1 MPYGQDGFETGNA
14 ADVHRT
20 GPGSGKGML
29 SGGSGPLLSGIQQ
42 CDGALQ
48 KAQPPVPGGLC
59 DNTGRMQK
67 ASEMK
72 STGETA
78 YNEGKKHMESTGKKK
93 EELCALMDKLA
104 AEDIMVA
111 FSGGVDSSLLLK
123 AACDSAG
130 KTGKKV
136 YAATV
141 QTQLH
146 PSGDMEVAQRVAGEM
161 GASHIVLEIDELAE
175 AGIGNNPTD
184 RCYRCKKFLFQKM
197 KQEAQKLGVPVIVEG
212 TNEDDLHVY
221 RPGIRAIRELGI
233 ASPLAELGITKAQ
246 VREIAADYGISVSE
260 RPSAPCLA
268 TRFPYGTLLDMA
280 EMEKVDEGEGYLKS
294 LGLYNVRIRVHGE
307 VARIEV
313 DEKDMAAVMEHRVE
327 IVTAL
332 ENLGFVYVTLDLK
345 GFRSGSMDV
354 GLNV

>member
-1 MPYGQDGFETGNA
+1 
-14 ADVHRT
+14 
-20 GPGSGKGML
+20 
-29 SGGSGPLLSGIQQ
+29 
-42 CDGALQ
+42 
-48 KAQPPVPGGLC
+48 
-59 DNTGRMQK
+59 
-67 ASEMK
+67 MK

-233 ASPLAELGITKAQ
+233 TSPLAELGITKAQ
-246 VREIAADYGISVSE
+246 VREIAAD
-260 RPSAPCLA
+260 
-268 TRFPYGTLLDMA
+268 
-280 EMEKVDEGEGYLKS
+280 
-294 LGLYNVRIRVHGE
+294 
-307 VARIEV
+307 
-313 DEKDMAAVMEHRVE
+313 
-327 IVTAL
+327 
-332 ENLGFVYVTLDLK
+332 
-345 GFRSGSMDV
+345 
-354 GLNV
+354 

>member
-1 MPYGQDGFETGNA
+1 
-14 ADVHRT
+14 
-20 GPGSGKGML
+20 
-29 SGGSGPLLSGIQQ
+29 
-42 CDGALQ
+42 
-48 KAQPPVPGGLC
+48 
-59 DNTGRMQK
+59 
-67 ASEMK
+67 
-72 STGETA
+72 
-78 YNEGKKHMESTGKKK
+78 MEPTGKKK

-146 PSGDMEVAQRVAGEM
+146 PSGDMEVAKRVA
-161 GASHIVLEIDELAE
+161 VEIDELAE

-268 TRFPYGTLLDMA
+268 TRFPYGTQLDMA
-280 EMEKVDEGEGYLKS
+280 EMEKVDEGESYLKS
-294 LGLYNVRIRVHGE
+294 LGLYNVRIRIHGK

-313 DEKDMAAVMEHRVE
+313 DEKDMAAVMEHRME

-354 GLNV
+354 GLSV

>member
-1 MPYGQDGFETGNA
+1 
-14 ADVHRT
+14 
-20 GPGSGKGML
+20 
-29 SGGSGPLLSGIQQ
+29 
-42 CDGALQ
+42 
-48 KAQPPVPGGLC
+48 
-59 DNTGRMQK
+59 
-67 ASEMK
+67 
-72 STGETA
+72 
-78 YNEGKKHMESTGKKK
+78 MEPTGKKK

-146 PSGDMEVAQRVAGEM
+146 PSGDMEVAKRVAGEM

-268 TRFPYGTLLDMA
+268 TRFPYGTQLDMA
-280 EMEKVDEGEGYLKS
+280 EMEKVDEGESYLKS
-294 LGLYNVRIRVHGE
+294 LGLCNVRIRIHGK

-313 DEKDMAAVMEHRVE
+313 DEKDMAAVMEHRME

-354 GLNV
+354 GLSV

>member
-1 MPYGQDGFETGNA
+1 
-14 ADVHRT
+14 
-20 GPGSGKGML
+20 
-29 SGGSGPLLSGIQQ
+29 
-42 CDGALQ
+42 
-48 KAQPPVPGGLC
+48 
-59 DNTGRMQK
+59 
-67 ASEMK
+67 
-72 STGETA
+72 
-78 YNEGKKHMESTGKKK
+78 MESTGKKK

-146 PSGDMEVAQRVAGEM
+146 PSGDMEVAKRVAGEM

-212 TNEDDLHVY
+212 TNEDDLQ
-221 RPGIRAIRELGI
+221 GNQGT
-233 ASPLAELGITKAQ
+233 G
-246 VREIAADYGISVSE
+246 DYQS
-260 RPSAPCLA
+260 
-268 TRFPYGTLLDMA
+268 
-280 EMEKVDEGEGYLKS
+280 
-294 LGLYNVRIRVHGE
+294 
-307 VARIEV
+307 
-313 DEKDMAAVMEHRVE
+313 
-327 IVTAL
+327 
-332 ENLGFVYVTLDLK
+332 
-345 GFRSGSMDV
+345 SG
-354 GLNV
+354 